1 MFCRNCG
8 EQYRTDE
15 AVLCV
20 KCGTPKGQG
29 ANFCPNCGKPV
40 HPDCTVCMN
49 CGVAL
54 KHVAMYKQK
63 SKMVAGLLAI
73 FLGAFGIH
81 NFYLGYTNKA
91 IVQLICTIVGMILSC
106 LVIGA
111 FVVFGMQIWAIVE
124 GVMILTGKIE
134 VDGKGT
140 PLTE

>member
-63 SKMVAGLLAI
+63 SKMAAGLLAI

-91 IVQLICTIVGMILSC
+91 IVQLVCTIVGMILSC

-134 VDGKGT
+134 VDGRGT

>member
-91 IVQLICTIVGMILSC
+91 IVQLVCTIVGMILSC